1 MDNKIREVQKKVLK
15 VFAAEAKNF
24 ALSGGTALEL
34 YYLHHR
40 FSADLDFFSPK
51 YNLSEIESLVTVF
64 GKHIGRKLKLETE
77 FITSRKAKVRFY
89 TVPVKNSGR
98 PLKIDF
104 VEDVFFAKPAIRRF
118 ENIPVYSI
126 DNIYTQK
133 IIAVSGIPF
142 GIDEIG
148 KELRIGRREEARD
161 AFDIYMLS
169 KKIQPLHIFLK
180 KTPHYLQRGIVHWYR
195 TFSRQDL
202 KLALFDLD
210 IYDKQF
216 DSREMVVHLEDEIKK
231 FAKGIVE

>member
-1 MDNKIREVQKKVLK
+1 MDNKIREAQKKVLK

-34 YYLHHR
+34 YYLYHR

-51 YNLSEIESLVTVF
+51 YDLSEIESLVTVF
-64 GKHIGRKLKLETE
+64 CKDIGRKLKLEAE

-133 IIAVSGIPF
+133 IIAVSGIPS
-142 GIDEIG
+142 GIDDTG

-180 KTPHYLQRGIVHWYR
+180 KTPQYLQRGIVHWYR

-202 KLALFDLD
+202 KLALLDLD

-216 DSREMVVHLEDEIKK
+216 DSRQMIVHLEDEIKK

>member
-51 YNLSEIESLVTVF
+51 YDLSEIESLVTVF

-104 VEDVFFAKPAIRRF
+104 VEDVFFAGPTIKRF
-118 ENIPVYSI
+118 QNVPVYSI
-126 DNIYTQK
+126 DNIYIQK
-133 IIAVSGIPF
+133 IVAVSGVPS

-148 KELRIGRREEARD
+148 KELRIGSREVARD
-161 AFDIYMLS
+161 AFDIYVLS
-169 KKIQPLHIFLK
+169 KKIQPLHF
-180 KTPHYLQRGIVHWYR
+180 Q
-195 TFSRQDL
+195 
-202 KLALFDLD
+202 
-210 IYDKQF
+210 
-216 DSREMVVHLEDEIKK
+216 
-231 FAKGIVE
+231 